1 MTLLGGMALLSRR
14 GFVGGSASLERVSFD
29 MPEAQ
34 AGSLALLLPVDP
46 DVEFSYPSPASC
58 LPACSHASHMM
69 IMY

>member
-1 MTLLGGMALLSRR
+1 
-14 GFVGGSASLERVSFD
+14 
-29 MPEAQ
+29 
-34 AGSLALLLPVDP
+34 VDP